1 MYAEI
6 RIDTN
11 KEISLVHDG
20 HQNNFILVRIDGQNE
35 GDIRKN
41 SVDLLYSLKIRA
53 TLVKANVIHAFTQA
67 VTLCIRSIHSQ
78 QSLVEVDEIIQFR
91 WELFR
96 E

>member
-6 RIDTN
+6 RIDTTN
-11 KEISLVHDG
+11 EISLVHNG
-20 HQNNFILVRIDGQNE
+20 NQTNFIIVRIDGQNE

-53 TLVKANVIHAFTQA
+53 TLVKASVIYAFIQA
-67 VTLCIRSIHSQ
+67 VTLSVRSIHSQ
-78 QSLVEVDEIIQFR
+78 QPLVEFDGIIQLR